1 MYYQAVDIDLIGL
14 GLRLPDPTESLSP
27 EDRFPL
33 QDHAPAVPPGLN
45 DSPNEDGSSRQPYHI
60 PQSSIPT
67 QSLHKKSS
75 LPIIPGNLLISESSQ
90 PIPRQISPNPS
101 PVTPTSFGRQ
111 ILNTIRRAPSMS
123 ATRSTGNSVVN
134 GEDHR
139 RSLTDRSPRPSTS
152 SPAFVTSADDETP
165 PPVPPLPPI
174 ILGSVQHPVAST
186 QALPVNEHQ
195 EEKGKDKEK
204 SRSGGNWFSKKRK
217 SLKLGDKGK
226 KETTST
232 QSPSSPF
239 MQPEDQEQSIH
250 RFSRSNSTTSTP
262 IQQLFQLKH
271 GPDIDAELRAD
282 SSRKGISNHVQN
294 GYDDSHSQPS
304 GSSSPSLT
312 SLLIHGQGST
322 GGSMM
327 PSTSVSSN
335 NSSPYLGFSLPQNG
349 LVAGSSER
357 SRLSVDRKKSS
368 DMKVSSHPVSPFISS
383 TQNGPH
389 HRPLPSV
396 PLTNHSR
403 THRSLPSNDYPS
415 SSDVE
420 APISNNTPQ
429 MDGNVNQASNW
440 PLTPTRHVLRS
451 STLQLTHQNVPV
463 GSNDGKG
470 NNSSSAISN
479 DRRSIRKLSLTTPT
493 LLGKKD
499 REKERR

>member
-1 MYYQAVDIDLIGL
+1 
-14 GLRLPDPTESLSP
+14 
-27 EDRFPL
+27 
-33 QDHAPAVPPGLN
+33 
-45 DSPNEDGSSRQPYHI
+45 
-60 PQSSIPT
+60 
-67 QSLHKKSS
+67 
-75 LPIIPGNLLISESSQ
+75 
-90 PIPRQISPNPS
+90 
-101 PVTPTSFGRQ
+101 
-111 ILNTIRRAPSMS
+111 MS

-139 RSLTDRSPRPSTS
+139 RSITDRSPRPSMS
-152 SPAFVTSADDETP
+152 SPAFVTADDETP

-174 ILGSVQHPVAST
+174 ILGGVQHPLPST
-186 QALPVNEHQ
+186 QALPVNEPQ

-204 SRSGGNWFSKKRK
+204 SRPGGNWFSKKRK

-226 KETTST
+226 KETNTST
-232 QSPSSPF
+232 QSPSF
-239 MQPEDQEQSIH
+239 VQPEDQEQSILW
-250 RFSRSNSTTSTP
+250 FSRSSSTTSTP
-262 IQQLFQLKH
+262 AHQWFQPKH

-282 SSRKGISNHVQN
+282 PSRKGIPNQDHVQN

-312 SLLIHGQGST
+312 SLLIHGQGTT

-335 NSSPYLGFSLPQNG
+335 SSSPYLGFSLPQNG
-349 LVAGSSER
+349 LVAGSS
-357 SRLSVDRKKSS
+357 RLSVDRKKSL

-389 HRPLPSV
+389 HHPLPSA

-415 SSDVE
+415 FSDVE
-420 APISNNTPQ
+420 APISYNTSQ
-429 MDGNVNQASNW
+429 MDADVNQASNR
-440 PLTPTRHVLRS
+440 PLPPTRHVSRS
-451 STLQLTHQNVPV
+451 STLQSTHQNAPV

-470 NNSSSAISN
+470 NNVSPAMSN
-479 DRRSIRKLSLTTPT
+479 SIRKLSFTSPILV
-493 LLGKKD
+493 LGKKD